1 MLATLLGK
9 ISKAKHLS
17 EKGIEHYYTIYTKS
31 FSFFVV
37 HKHAVKHIN
46 TLHIP
51 KSLQKNLNFFFTV

>member
-9 ISKAKHLS
+9 ISKAEHFS
-17 EKGIEHYYTIYTKS
+17 EKGNEHYYTIYAKY

-46 TLHIP
+46 TPHIP
-51 KSLQKNLNFFFTV
+51 KSL

>member
-9 ISKAKHLS
+9 ISKAEHLS
-17 EKGIEHYYTIYTKS
+17 DKGIEHYYTIYTKS

-51 KSLQKNLNFFFTV
+51 KLL